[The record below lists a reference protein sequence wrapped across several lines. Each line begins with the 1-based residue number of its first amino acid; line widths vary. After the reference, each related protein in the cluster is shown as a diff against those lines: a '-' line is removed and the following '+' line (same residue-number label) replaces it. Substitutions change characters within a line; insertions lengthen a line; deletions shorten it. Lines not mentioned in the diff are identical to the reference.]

1 MEKTARVLF
10 IACILGA
17 WGGGAVTALET
28 SSPSASPGPQ
38 PSGDCSEVIYN
49 LSDCL
54 DFLSKGSNHTKPG
67 SNCCSGFESVIKSN
81 FHCICEAIKSS
92 SDLGLDLNLT
102 RAFTLSSDCAISA
115 PPLKK
120 CGVPAPPSPVTPP
133 SPPKKSPTPS
143 PSPPKK
149 SPTPSPSPP
158 KKSPAP
164 APSGGDTPAPAPS
177 PHPHNGAACG
187 KAAAS
192 FTVVV
197 ISMLFAVAS
206 FSINS
211 V

>member
-1 MEKTARVLF
+1 MEKTARVLI
-10 IACILGA
+10 IACILVA
-17 WGGGAVTALET
+17 WGGGAVTGLET

-67 SNCCSGFESVIKSN
+67 SNCCSGFESVVKSN

-115 PPLKK
+115 PPLNK
-120 CGVPAPPSPVTPP
+120 CGVTPP

-164 APSGGDTPAPAPS
+164 APSGGETPAPAPS

-197 ISMLFAVAS
+197 ISMLVAVAS

>member
-10 IACILGA
+10 IACILVA

-67 SNCCSGFESVIKSN
+67 SNCCSGFESVVKSN

-120 CGVPAPPSPVTPP
+120 CGGNSILYHLF
-133 SPPKKSPTPS
+133 SCS
-143 PSPPKK
+143 
-149 SPTPSPSPP
+149 
-158 KKSPAP
+158 
-164 APSGGDTPAPAPS
+164 
-177 PHPHNGAACG
+177 HFQFHGARN
-187 KAAAS
+187 
-192 FTVVV
+192 
-197 ISMLFAVAS
+197 L
-206 FSINS
+206 
-211 V
+211 